1 MISAI
6 SFRLTALPE
15 FELPKN
21 EFRPSEIPLGEMI
34 PYSTI
39 DKMKQTLCYI
49 IILCQSCK
57 LPPIHSMQNIS
68 ISSYF
73 PNLIT

>member
-34 PYSTI
+34 P
-39 DKMKQTLCYI
+39 I
-49 IILCQSCK
+49 ISVDILIWTY
-57 LPPIHSMQNIS
+57 L
-68 ISSYF
+68 
-73 PNLIT
+73 